1 MKRLLLCLLLLLSL
15 PVRAEMTMT
24 RELIAPEQLVPGQPI
39 TIAVTFWT
47 DSWFN
52 PPPQWPE
59 MVIENGNLLNT
70 PLPNQL
76 VTRISDGISWSG
88 IRMERQV
95 MAWDQGTLRFPAAD
109 VVMRSAN
116 QPPKTVSLPTL
127 QKSVNWP
134 ADVRQPDRF
143 LPASTL
149 ELSQQWQ
156 LYRATEDKQLHVG
169 DVIER
174 VVTLRATDVITVQ
187 IPQLL
192 YAIPGSGAQR
202 LPPINSNLTQGRDE
216 IVGAQREERL
226 RYLPSQ
232 SGELVIP
239 PLRLRWWDTRQH
251 QWQLAELPGAHYTI
265 AAARPAGSEK
275 TLKARAPTHWKPLLA
290 GSAMVLALLLLGF
303 FFRRTLSYSLQRLL
317 HRTREYWRIVPLPDL
332 IPTKRKR

>member
-1 MKRLLLCLLLLLSL
+1 MNRLLLCLLLLINL
-15 PVRAEMTMT
+15 PVRAEMAMT
-24 RELIAPEQLVPGQPI
+24 RELVAPEQLVPGQPV

-52 PPPQWPE
+52 PPPQWPD

-76 VTRISDGISWSG
+76 VTRNSDGVSWSG

-95 MAWDQGTLRFPAAD
+95 MAWDQGKLRFPAAD

-116 QPPKTVSLPTL
+116 QPPKTVSLPFL
-127 QKSVNWP
+127 EKPVSWP

-143 LPASTL
+143 LPASSL
-149 ELSQQWQ
+149 ELSQQWKF
-156 LYRATEDKQLHVG
+156 YRATEDKQLHVG

-174 VVTLRATDVITVQ
+174 VVTLRATDVIAVQ

-202 LPPINSNLTQGRDE
+202 LPPVNSNLTQGRDE
-216 IVGAQREERL
+216 IIGAQREERL

-251 QWQLAELPGAHYTI
+251 QWQLAELPGAHYDI
-265 AAARPAGSEK
+265 AAARPAGSEQA
-275 TLKARAPTHWKPLLA
+275 LKAHAPVNRTSLLIGPA
-290 GSAMVLALLLLGF
+290 ILLTLLLLSF
-303 FFRRTLSYSLQRLL
+303 FFRHAFKKSLQRVVQ
-317 HRTREYWRIVPLPDL
+317 RTREYWRIVPLPDL

>member
-76 VTRISDGISWSG
+76 VTRNSDGISWSG

-116 QPPKTVSLPTL
+116 QPPKTVSLPVL

-174 VVTLRATDVITVQ
+174 VVTLRATDVIAVQ

-216 IVGAQREERL
+216 IVGAQCEERL

-251 QWQLAELPGAHYTI
+251 QWQLAQLPGAHYTI
-265 AAARPAGSEK
+265 AAARPAGSEQ
-275 TLKARAPTHWKPLLA
+275 TLKARAPTQWKPLLA

-303 FFRRTLSYSLQRLL
+303 FFRRTLSHSLQRLV